1 MPGTPITPI
10 PTLPTISEVKG
21 PEHGGSSGGSSESG
35 DAKPVPERRKS
46 RIHELKEESA
56 REKLEMNKASGGG
69 GIKFYIIIKKR
80 KLRQLFQFRD

>member
-1 MPGTPITPI
+1 MRFFPIIVPVCLQSQVPGTPITPI

-46 RIHELKEESA
+46 RRIDELKEESM
-56 REKLEMNKASGGG
+56 REKLEIPRQHSGNE
-69 GIKFYIIIKKR
+69 
-80 KLRQLFQFRD
+80 LV